1 MPTTYL
7 CPILLGI
14 PYGRSRKRPSKSVF
28 HGYLAKE
35 EWDLSGDG
43 ESTGEVWGD
52 VIPLA
57 ADQMLYVGGWVDE
70 WMDR

>member
-1 MPTTYL
+1 M
-7 CPILLGI
+7 
-14 PYGRSRKRPSKSVF
+14 F

-43 ESTGEVWGD
+43 KSTGEVWGE

-57 ADQMLYVGGWVDE
+57 VDQMLYMGG
-70 WMDR
+70 